1 MTFTEAATLVLRLV
15 GKPLHFKEI
24 TDVAIE
30 RNLLSHVGKNPEV
43 TMGARLSAQ
52 VKKTEKDNPL
62 VRIKPGVF
70 ALAEWDEKTIERGL
84 SDRTPALEKIQNV
97 EIDPSLVASTLGTD
111 SEEGVDGDAA
121 QAEEAGAGASVPPPP
136 DDEEVHRAELSALG
150 TDLFQAEDDD
160 DQPIFGGTA
169 SEESEGATGGD
180 RRGDSRR
187 RRRRKRGRRGEGDAL
202 GEGGDEDLPAYT
214 VSDAPADEFIAA
226 SRPDAEGSAASVS
239 DVDLLEVLERVLGT
253 YDPGRGPVSSQALA
267 DALRRQPG
275 VDRGVNAS
283 VVVGLAQSE
292 IQNAE
297 RQGRSPRFRVQGGKV
312 ALSAWGP
319 GPNGGSSGGTSE
331 RRSGSGSD
339 RLRDLER
346 SLIPMREATVR
357 ALSDQLGRMSQRAFG
372 DLVSLLLERMGVARV
387 TQVKRP
393 GAHGSE
399 LHLSGRIPHI
409 TQPFLP
415 GDDPKAGIPIGIC
428 VRRDGKDIG
437 RERVTELRGALHH
450 YGPASQGWLI
460 TAGQVLSGAREEAVS
475 AGGSP
480 MMLSGRLEL
489 AELCVLHGVLVRT
502 HRLEVPVVDTE
513 QLEHLSGR

>member
-52 VKKTEKDNPL
+52 VKKTERDNPL

-84 SDRTPALEKIQNV
+84 SDRTPALEKIQNID
-97 EIDPSLVASTLGTD
+97 IDPALLVGSG
-111 SEEGVDGDAA
+111 SESAEDTGAELAA
-121 QAEEAGAGASVPPPP
+121 ADEPGALASVPPPP
-136 DDEEVHRAELSALG
+136 DEEEVHRAELSALG
-150 TDLFQAEDDD
+150 TDLFDPEEDD
-160 DQPIFGGTA
+160 DQPIFGATA
-169 SEESEGATGGD
+169 SEENDAAAGGD
-180 RRGDSRR
+180 RRGDARR

-214 VSDAPADEFIAA
+214 VSDAPADELLAEARGDGDASSSTAA
-226 SRPDAEGSAASVS
+226 E
-239 DVDLLEVLERVLGT
+239 VDLTEVLEKVLGT

-275 VDRGVNAS
+275 VDRSVNAAA
-283 VVVGLAQSE
+283 VVAVAQAE
-292 IQNAE
+292 IQSAE
-297 RQGRSPRFRVQGGKV
+297 RQGRSPRFRVASGKV
-312 ALSAWGP
+312 ALAAWGT
-319 GPNGGSSGGTSE
+319 NGHAPADRRSSGGA
-331 RRSGSGSD
+331 D

-346 SLIPMREATVR
+346 SLVPLREATVR
-357 ALSDQLGRMSQRAFG
+357 ALSDHLGRMSQRAFG
-372 DLVSLLLERMGVARV
+372 DLVNLLFERMGVGRIL
-387 TQVKRP
+387 QVKRP

-409 TQPFLP
+409 TQPYLP
-415 GDDPKAGIPIGIC
+415 GDDPKAGIPIAIC

-450 YGPASQGWLI
+450 YGPASQGWLV

-480 MMLSGRLEL
+480 MMLLGRLEL
-489 AELCVLHGVLVRT
+489 AELCVAHGVLVRQ
-502 HRLEVPVVDTE
+502 HRLEVPVVDTDM
-513 QLEHLSGR
+513 LEGLSGR

>member
-30 RNLLSHVGKNPEV
+30 KNLLSHVGKNPEV

-70 ALAEWDEKTIERGL
+70 ALAEWDDKTIERGL

-97 EIDPSLVASTLGTD
+97 EIDPSLVASTLGGD
-111 SEEGVDGDAA
+111 AEEGAEGDALA
-121 QAEEAGAGASVPPPP
+121 AEEGSAGASVPPPP

-150 TDLFQAEDDD
+150 TDLFQPEDDD
-160 DQPIFGGTA
+160 DQPIFGA
-169 SEESEGATGGD
+169 PVSDEAEGATGGD
-180 RRGDSRR
+180 RRDARR
-187 RRRRKRGRRGEGDAL
+187 RRRRKRGRRGDGDVL

-214 VSDAPADEFIAA
+214 VSDAPADELLPLR
-226 SRPDAEGSAASVS
+226 SEGEGSSPAAA
-239 DVDLLEVLERVLGT
+239 DVDVVEVLERVLGT
-253 YDPGRGPVSSQALA
+253 YDPARGPVSSQALA

-275 VDRGVNAS
+275 VDRSVNAS
-283 VVVGLAQSE
+283 AIVSLAQNE
-292 IQNAE
+292 IQSAE
-297 RQGRSPRFRVQGGKV
+297 RQGRTARFRVQGGKV
-312 ALSAWGP
+312 ALSAWGS
-319 GPNGGSSGGTSE
+319 GPSGGTFSSASE
-331 RRSGSGSD
+331 RRGSAGSE
-339 RLRDLER
+339 RLRELER
-346 SLIPMREATVR
+346 SLIPVREATVR
-357 ALSDQLGRMSQRAFG
+357 ALSDHLARMSQRAFG
-372 DLVSLLLERMGVARV
+372 DLVSLLLERMGVGRI

-409 TQPFLP
+409 TQPYLP

-475 AGGSP
+475 TGGSP

-489 AELCVLHGVLVRT
+489 AELCVAHGVLVRT
-502 HRLEVPVVDTE
+502 HRLEVPVVDTDL
-513 QLEHLSGR
+513 LESLSGR